1 MGKKIVDF
9 VSRIQRLPGVGA
21 GLAPV
26 LEGQAVCRPSHLGG
40 VYFLVCVFVG
50 VVALIG
56 SIVAI
61 LRCRFSLID
70 RKSTR
75 LNSSHVAI
83 SYAVFC
89 LNNKKHTEQYY
100 CDYRIADRLRF

>member
-1 MGKKIVDF
+1 MGPFSGLGKKIVDF
-9 VSRIQRLPGVGA
+9 VCRIQRLPGVGA

-61 LRCRFSLID
+61 LRCRFSLIALGTLAP
-70 RKSTR
+70 SFY
-75 LNSSHVAI
+75 NIVSPIV
-83 SYAVFC
+83 
-89 LNNKKHTEQYY
+89 
-100 CDYRIADRLRF
+100 